1 MVLSIDTHLPD
12 FGVENKVPLDFL
24 YFQDTC
30 MCCVGFIENTL
41 FKSLSNFA
49 DHPCLLTSR

>member
-41 FKSLSNFA
+41 FKSLSNI
-49 DHPCLLTSR
+49 LNQ